1 MSVSELDLA
10 MLQAID
16 GLRAEHGRDVSA
28 LEAGDQLGFDDAQL
42 SISLASL
49 MAQRLVGRTPHGPGT
64 TGIPHPPTAGPVR
77 LTARGRAL
85 LAWGPVRPPASSR
98 AGYN

>member
-1 MSVSELDLA
+1 

-28 LEAGDQLGFDDAQL
+28 LEVGDQLGFDDVQV
-42 SISLASL
+42 SISLAALVS
-49 MAQRLVGRTPHGPGT
+49 QRLVDRPLGLGT
-64 TGIPHPPTAGPVR
+64 TGVPHPPTTGPLR

-85 LAWGPVRPPASSR
+85 LAWGPVRPPTTSR
-98 AGYN
+98 AGFN